1 MNLFEEV
8 KNLSRRSVL
17 EEMLKVR
24 SMVVPAPDV
33 SKFSAFDEKMIYSES
48 LFWVVTEMAGGRLFV
63 GPPLI
68 CWKLYAWV
76 SLVWP
81 IRRRCMMTSSF
92 RVSPERWCGAMI
104 G

>member
-24 SMVVPAPDV
+24 SMVIPAPDV
-33 SKFSAFDEKMIYSES
+33 SKFGAFDEEMIYSES

-63 GPPLI
+63 GP
-68 CWKLYAWV
+68 
-76 SLVWP
+76 SLLEFVCLGQP
-81 IRRRCMMTSSF
+81 SMADPQAVYDDFFLSC
-92 RVSPERWCGAMI
+92 
-104 G
+104 